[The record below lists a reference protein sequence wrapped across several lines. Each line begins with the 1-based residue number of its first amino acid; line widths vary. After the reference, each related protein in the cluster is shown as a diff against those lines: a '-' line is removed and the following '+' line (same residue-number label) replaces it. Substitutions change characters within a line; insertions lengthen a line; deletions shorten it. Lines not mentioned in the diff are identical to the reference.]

1 MLKNRKIWGL
11 NPIKIL
17 IILSIMGGVIIIPY
31 IVNIL
36 SNLFW
41 GYPTAGNLVIQWISG
56 FMFIMTYGIL
66 CLFLVCILVFFLIV
80 VIDFYGTIKET
91 YTRIMLWLKN

>member
-17 IILSIMGGVIIIPY
+17 IILSIVGGVIIIPY

-41 GYPTAGNLVIQWISG
+41 GYPTAGNLLIQWISG
-56 FMFIMTYGIL
+56 FMFIITYGFMF
-66 CLFLVCILVFFLIV
+66 LFLVTVLFLFLIV
-80 VIDFYGTIKET
+80 FIDFYGTIKET
-91 YTRIMLWLKN
+91 YFRIILWLKD